1 MRSKCSGDEWC
12 RDSSLLAGWG
22 FIILRHIH
30 AWLIACKLQH
40 ASTMR
45 WKQWSQGQT
54 QKKELTLT
62 WTIPQDFMKMPESV
76 NVIKRAIL
84 FTNLSLSSKPSKPN
98 PSRPQLFRALSATS
112 TLRSTESSRCG
123 SAKPQGFSLPFLRR
137 YGVVYVANTTQKQ
150 IGIFFLLGMF
160 KMDICLESSKLS
172 IFLEVRQKWHS
183 QQLSKREK
191 QTIFKNIYHTHHSS
205 SINQFKK
212 NYQMFCWNK

>member
-1 MRSKCSGDEWC
+1 
-12 RDSSLLAGWG
+12 
-22 FIILRHIH
+22 
-30 AWLIACKLQH
+30 
-40 ASTMR
+40 MR

-62 WTIPQDFMKMPESV
+62 WTIPQDFMKLPESV

-84 FTNLSLSSKPSKPN
+84 FTNLSRSSKPSKPN

-123 SAKPQGFSLPFLRR
+123 SAKPQRFSLPFLRR

-150 IGIFFLLGMF
+150 IGIFF
-160 KMDICLESSKLS
+160 CLESSKLN

-183 QQLSKREK
+183 QQLSNLAKEK
-191 QTIFKNIYHTHHSS
+191 KKQYLKTYIIHIIHRQ
-205 SINQFKK
+205 SINLRKTIKCFVGTNRQHSLRFDPTDL
-212 NYQMFCWNK
+212 NLPMVPHTNF

>member
-45 WKQWSQGQT
+45 WSVVSRT
-54 QKKELTLT
+54 NPKEN
-62 WTIPQDFMKMPESV
+62 WHCIKTIPQDFMKMPESV
-76 NVIKRAIL
+76 NVIKRTVL

-137 YGVVYVANTTQKQ
+137 YGVVCCKYHTKAGLVFLL
-150 IGIFFLLGMF
+150 IGIFKIQPSWKFKIGNLLG
-160 KMDICLESSKLS
+160 
-172 IFLEVRQKWHS
+172 
-183 QQLSKREK
+183 
-191 QTIFKNIYHTHHSS
+191 IFKIQHILGSS
-205 SINQFKK
+205 TKMTFAAT
-212 NYQMFCWNK
+212 

>member
-30 AWLIACKLQH
+30 AWLTACKLQH

-45 WKQWSQGQT
+45 WSVVSRT
-54 QKKELTLT
+54 NPKEN
-62 WTIPQDFMKMPESV
+62 WHCIKTIPQDFMKMPESV
-76 NVIKRAIL
+76 NVIKRTVL

-137 YGVVYVANTTQKQ
+137 YGVVCCKYHTKAGLVFLL
-150 IGIFFLLGMF
+150 IGIFKIQPSWKFKIGNLLG
-160 KMDICLESSKLS
+160 
-172 IFLEVRQKWHS
+172 
-183 QQLSKREK
+183 
-191 QTIFKNIYHTHHSS
+191 IFKIQHILGSS
-205 SINQFKK
+205 TKMTFAAT
-212 NYQMFCWNK
+212 